1 MDVQRF
7 WDEAL
12 ARWPS
17 LQAKIESR
25 RGPTHDFFHSRDP
38 WAVSTTIR
46 YQDGPPRDVMR
57 RLVAEL
63 GGDKALVIRQFSVG
77 MRLWAL
83 DTGQPVPVRF
93 SRDATLELDLTSDE
107 VVEAITARNDW
118 AAKALPSDWDR
129 EHTTVE
135 ALKEGLSESD
145 YPFAD
150 YLMAPASPAAPPPST
165 SLQQS
170 LPIAVVDAQEE
181 FTLFVDDNDLEQ
193 GHGQPR
199 TDGVPVL
206 VNATDRPIYLLLDG
220 EQVELAY
227 GYSPSPS
234 AYGALHDTAWV
245 SSGESAPVTRLQ
257 IGSTTEGLFGEDV
270 PPAREGIWYVVP
282 WQAIREFPDRD
293 DFVVACCWR
302 MTDKGVVSMDNPS
315 LFSEDPEDP
324 ESPDPAWVLTALMRT
339 S

>member
-17 LQAKIESR
+17 LQAKVESR
-25 RGPTHDFFHSRDP
+25 RGPTHDYFRSRDP
-38 WAVSTTIR
+38 WAVRATIW
-46 YQDGPPRDVMR
+46 YQDGPSHDVMR
-57 RLVAEL
+57 RLATDL
-63 GGDKALVIRQFSVG
+63 GGGEALVIRHFSLG

-83 DTGQPVPVRF
+83 DTGQQVPDR
-93 SRDATLELDLTSDE
+93 RARMAPEDPDLTDPDIL
-107 VVEAITARNDW
+107 EAIKARNDW
-118 AAKALPSDWDR
+118 AAKALSWDWNR
-129 EHTTVE
+129 EHTTAE
-135 ALKEGLSESD
+135 ALREGLAELD

-150 YLMAPASPAAPPPST
+150 YSMESVSPAPPTISS
-165 SLQQS
+165 SLQQP

-199 TDGVPVL
+199 SDGVPVL

-227 GYSPSPS
+227 GSYPSPS
-234 AYGALHDTAWV
+234 AYGALPDTAWV
-245 SSGESAPVTRLQ
+245 SSGESAPVTSLQ
-257 IGSTTEGLFGEDV
+257 IGSSTEGLFGEDV

-302 MTDKGVVSMDNPS
+302 MSDKGVVSMDNPS

-324 ESPDPAWVLTALMRT
+324 DPAWVLTALTRNP
-339 S
+339 SQG